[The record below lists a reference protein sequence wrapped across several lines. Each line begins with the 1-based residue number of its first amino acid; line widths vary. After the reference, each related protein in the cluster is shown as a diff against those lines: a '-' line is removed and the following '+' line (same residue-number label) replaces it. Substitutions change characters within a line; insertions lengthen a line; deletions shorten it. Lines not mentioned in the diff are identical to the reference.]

1 MRKIPFRLMNLIK
14 IFLEKFYLLLQNIV
28 AEILI
33 DTIITAEHVTIVFE
47 SNFFTIMIK
56 ADEANISY

>member
-14 IFLEKFYLLLQNIV
+14 IFLEKFYLLLQNIA

-33 DTIITAEHVTIVFE
+33 DTIITAEHVSIVFE

-56 ADEANISY
+56 ADEAKISD